1 MKCNQCGAE
10 ISSNIKFCTKCG
22 AELSENSQPP
32 KKKLKKGML
41 LVLIIIFIALLFWLG
56 MGLTRWLWSAP
67 SSDKMLIMEEV
78 E

>member
-32 KKKLKKGML
+32 KKKLKKEML

-56 MGLTRWLWSAP
+56 MGLTRWLGSAP
-67 SSDKMLIMEEV
+67 SNNKMIMEEV